1 MGLLSS
7 AFAKG
12 FVKGVGEKVAD
23 WQDEVREKEN
33 LYNENL
39 IKAKRKVNETTAE
52 LGKKYDDTVSLV
64 NRYGG
69 GAFGNYL
76 VQNYSFDK
84 LSELNS
90 LAPSIQE
97 EQMKSI
103 KNYFDNEIKDKSQFT
118 NAEFTKTAK
127 QKLDEQVQATKES
140 EIAITAGEAP
150 VVPTGKVGQILT
162 RGIRA
167 GAEAER
173 EKIMGGFAEPVTTAE
188 YAPIDRDFQATIAN
202 LYTLPKKNQYE
213 NIIKNDLYTY
223 DSTTNRTEPRPE
235 KQNIIDNTQE
245 IVNDIANRGF
255 GQYDVVQYL
264 AEQNFANDNL
274 DYKPVWQ
281 NYQGEFTPNSNYALD
296 FVNQFEESLTAGT
309 EEDLQTAREVIE
321 LFTGSG
327 LAGNQDLAQKLQV
340 QYDNYVKDMTDEEQ
354 VTKQETV
361 TVDIPEGEL
370 IQKGKVKTFGASQYV
385 SPEERLKNSQ
395 VDVTEDF
402 IQQVM
407 QKNNTSRQNAINIL
421 KDYGY
426 KKFPE
431 KQSVTSTVKGRIKG
445 E

>member
-12 FVKGVGEKVAD
+12 FVKGVGENIVD
-23 WQDEVREKEN
+23 WQDEVKEKED

-39 IKAKRKVNETTAE
+39 TKAKRRVNEITTE

-76 VQNYSFDK
+76 VQNYSFDQ
-84 LSELNS
+84 LSEFNS
-90 LAPSIQE
+90 YAPSAQE
-97 EQMKSI
+97 EQMK
-103 KNYFDNEIKDKSQFT
+103 EIKSVFDKLADKSQFT
-118 NAEFTKTAK
+118 NAEFTETAK
-127 QKLDEQVQATKES
+127 QKLDKQVEATRTSKIA
-140 EIAITAGEAP
+140 EIAGEEP
-150 VVPTGKVGQILT
+150 VAPTGKIGQVLT
-162 RGIRA
+162 GGIRA

-188 YAPIDRDFQATIAN
+188 YAPVDRDFQATIAN

-213 NIIKNDLYTY
+213 NIIENDLYTY
-223 DSTTNRTEPRPE
+223 DSQTNRTEPKPE
-235 KQNIIDNTQE
+235 KQNIIDEAQVE
-245 IVNDIANRGF
+245 VNDIANRGF
-255 GQYDVVQYL
+255 GQYSVVQFL
-264 AEQNFANDNL
+264 AEQNFAKDNS

-281 NYQGEFTPNSNYALD
+281 NYQGEFTPNSNYALN
-296 FVNQFEESLTAGT
+296 FVNQFEESLSNN
-309 EEDLQTAREVIE
+309 DLQTAQEVIE

-327 LAGNQDLAQKLQV
+327 IQGNQELAQKLQL

-407 QKNNTSRQNAINIL
+407 QKNNTSRQGAINIL

-426 KKFPE
+426 VKFPE

>member
-12 FVKGVGEKVAD
+12 FVKGVGENIVD
-23 WQDEVREKEN
+23 WQDEVKEKED

-39 IKAKRKVNETTAE
+39 TKAKRRVNEITTD
-52 LGKKYDDTVSLV
+52 LGKKYDDSVSLV

-76 VQNYSFDK
+76 VQNYSFDQ
-84 LSELNS
+84 LSEYNN

-97 EQMKSI
+97 EQIRSI
-103 KNYFDNEIKDKSQFT
+103 KSEFDKIKDKSAFT
-118 NAEFTKTAK
+118 DADFTKTAK
-127 QKLDEQVQATKES
+127 EKLDEQVQATRTSTIS
-140 EIAITAGEAP
+140 EIAGEAP
-150 VVPTGKVGQILT
+150 VAPTGKIGQVLT
-162 RGIRA
+162 GGIRA

-213 NIIKNDLYTY
+213 NIIFDDLYTY

-281 NYQGEFTPNSNYALD
+281 NYQGEFTPNSNYALN

-370 IQKGKVKTFGASQYV
+370 IQKGKVKTFGASKYV

-431 KQSVTSTVKGRIKG
+431 KKSVTSTVKGRIKG